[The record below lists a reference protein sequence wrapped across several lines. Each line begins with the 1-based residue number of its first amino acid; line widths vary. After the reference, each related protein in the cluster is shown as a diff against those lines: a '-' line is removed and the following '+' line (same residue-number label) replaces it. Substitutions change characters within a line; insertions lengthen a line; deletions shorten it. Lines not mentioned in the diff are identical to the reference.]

1 MPRGFRHSLRV
12 RYAECDPQ
20 NVVFNAHYVAW
31 FDLVMT
37 ELWREA
43 VGGYSQM
50 LAAGTDMV
58 VAEVGVRFLGSAGFD
73 DLIDLE
79 AVVSRLG
86 DTGMTTRIAVS
97 RQGEP
102 VAEGELRHV
111 FVDPRS
117 KQKKPIPELVRRGLE
132 PYVDAPRPAA
142 A

>member
-1 MPRGFRHSLRV
+1 
-12 RYAECDPQ
+12 
-20 NVVFNAHYVAW
+20 VVFNAHYVAW